1 MNEKPQ
7 KQPKTTNST
16 SEKPEFLKTQ
26 SNKPNKQNG
35 YYKPIPYPIKAK
47 KTITITETETGQKV
61 QTITH
66 EQPHLY
72 ERRDL
77 IRNPN
82 LTLLIDSK
90 RCKVYMR
97 NDEGSTWLM
106 AYDEED
112 NSIWIPVKGK
122 FAEQLE
128 ALLINIHR
136 NFANPP
142 PCHQIRIKKAVR
154 EEMIKQLIKL
164 HGSYHEKECRQ
175 KCRQN
180 TMKKSNSELVE
191 RRIRNAIQVNLSTMP
206 TTIHN

>member
-1 MNEKPQ
+1 VFATKKAEKPQ
-7 KQPKTTNST
+7 INSEQTKSPSKKPK
-16 SEKPEFLKTQ
+16 FLSLP
-26 SNKPNKQNG
+26 SNKPNKPSIENG

-142 PCHQIRIKKAVR
+142 PSYPIRIKKAVR

-164 HGSYHEKECRQ
+164 HGSYHEKECSQ
-175 KCRQN
+175 KCSQN
-180 TMKKSNSELVE
+180 TMKKSNYELVE
-191 RRIRNAIQVNLSTMP
+191 RRMK
-206 TTIHN
+206 

>member
-1 MNEKPQ
+1 MNEKHQ
-7 KQPKTTNST
+7 KQPETTNST

-90 RCKVYMR
+90 RLKVYMR
-97 NDEGSTWLM
+97 ND
-106 AYDEED
+106 DR
-112 NSIWIPVKGK
+112 SIWLFLYNEEKQLWQPLKGK
-122 FAEQLE
+122 ITTQLK
-128 ALLINIHR
+128 ALLINIDR
-136 NFANPP
+136 NFMNPIP
-142 PCHQIRIKKAVR
+142 ERKRITKAVK
-154 EEMIKQLIKL
+154 EEMLNQIALVKKSVP
-164 HGSYHEKECRQ
+164 HFVP
-175 KCRQN
+175 QN
-180 TMKKSNSELVE
+180 TMKKSNS
-191 RRIRNAIQVNLSTMP
+191 
-206 TTIHN
+206 